1 MYFSDETQTSGW
13 GRGNRRQRRGGAE
26 NQVLAGRGRMGGR
39 GEEEGRSLGL
49 EPRFSHQ
56 GKKKKTKEEAALD
69 QMYSNPGSVSA
80 TFII

>member
-1 MYFSDETQTSGW
+1 
-13 GRGNRRQRRGGAE
+13 
-26 NQVLAGRGRMGGR
+26 MGK
-39 GEEEGRSLGL
+39 GEQKAEEGGSRKPGVGG
-49 EPRFSHQ
+49 ERTDGGKGRRRRKKFRVRAQIFSS